1 MVAKNYCVLVYLL
14 LFPQLHSQSHCSH
27 LLLQRKSMSLR
38 PKTYNLNDEISLFLS
53 IIIITSPRARLSIMI
68 YPA

>member
-1 MVAKNYCVLVYLL
+1 MYCVFIYLL

-27 LLLQRKSMSLR
+27 LLLQTKSKSLR
-38 PKTYNLNDEISLFLS
+38 PKSYILKREISVFLQ